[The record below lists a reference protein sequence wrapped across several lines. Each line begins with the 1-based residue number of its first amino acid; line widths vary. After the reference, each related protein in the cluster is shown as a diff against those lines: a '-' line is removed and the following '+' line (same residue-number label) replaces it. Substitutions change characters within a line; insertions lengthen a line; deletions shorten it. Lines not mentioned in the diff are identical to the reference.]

1 MEDIQIS
8 MEEEPTAETP
18 VESEEPA
25 APENHSAP
33 VTESAE
39 ELEKEAISAAAVSD
53 EEPLD
58 TPFEVDEPK
67 PEGQIPLAAD
77 ASVLPVI
84 SFEETERAV
93 WEDQNRRLNEIEPLE
108 SHEMERCIFI
118 STTSA
123 EDGVNKAV
131 EALEEY
137 YHSRDMEAGPIA
149 KIKAEKLNRRGLENS
164 LPHLTNKDL
173 IIESANGV
181 DDAIIREMLAV
192 MEELDPDKVF
202 VLTDTPEN
210 VDSLKQRFRGMLTSS
225 DGRTAVKTKPAE
237 TKKPAPARRE
247 KAEAKPEAKAGKPA
261 RKQRINFER
270 IQRSQELSE
279 RDFIRYADYFANE
292 LECVIDESGFDALE
306 EEIAAIKKE
315 GALLTAGEVEDII
328 EDAADHA
335 NRRSLRRIF
344 SSKYDRDGYLI
355 LRNRDFQ

>member
-1 MEDIQIS
+1 MARSLGRI
-8 MEEEPTAETP
+8 T
-18 VESEEPA
+18 
-25 APENHSAP
+25 AP

-39 ELEKEAISAAAVSD
+39 ALEKEAISAAAVAE

-58 TPFEVDEPK
+58 SPFDLDGPK
-67 PEGQIPLAAD
+67 TEAQAQIPLAAD
-77 ASVLPVI
+77 ANVLPVI

-137 YHSRDMEAGPIA
+137 YRSRDMEVGPIA
-149 KIKAEKLNRRGLENS
+149 KIRGEKLNRRGLEKS
-164 LPHLTNKDL
+164 LPQLTNKDL
-173 IIESANGV
+173 IIEEAGGL
-181 DDAIIREMLAV
+181 DDVIIREMLAV

-202 VLTDTPEN
+202 VLTDSPEN
-210 VDSLKQRFRGMLTSS
+210 VDSLKQRFRGMLTST
-225 DGRTAVKTKPAE
+225 DGRTAVKTTPSQA
-237 TKKPAPARRE
+237 KKAAAARKE
-247 KAEAKPEAKAGKPA
+247 KAAEKQPAKKAEKPKKKA
-261 RKQRINFER
+261 PRLNFER

-335 NRRSLRRIF
+335 NRGTLKRLF
-344 SSKYDRDGYLI
+344 SAKYDRDGYLI